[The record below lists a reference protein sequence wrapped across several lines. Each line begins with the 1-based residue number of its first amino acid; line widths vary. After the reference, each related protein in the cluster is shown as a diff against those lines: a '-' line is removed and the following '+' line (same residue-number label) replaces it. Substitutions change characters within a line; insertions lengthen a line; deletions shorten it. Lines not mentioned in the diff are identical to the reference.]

1 MFGWFKSGGAKQE
14 LAAARFRIAGMS
26 CGGCVRHVDTALRAL
41 PGVTVQHVEVGSAQ
55 VAWDAAQSSADAIVA
70 ALAAAGYQAH
80 QEDSHDAE

>member
-1 MFGWFKSGGAKQE
+1 MFGWFKS
-14 LAAARFRIAGMS
+14 AAQQHRSTARFRIEGMS

-41 PGVTVQHVEVGSAQ
+41 PGVTVQQVDVGSAE

-80 QEDSHDAE
+80 QEDHRDSE